1 MSVNRHQKAI
11 VRLAVKVLREAMM
24 ASGERRCDTNA
35 VRLALRSL
43 LPHCPER
50 WPLMT
55 FWESSGQ
62 ANELGRSQ
70 GCTAAFNGIIRQ
82 LRRSGAWSDVDDRTQ

>member
-1 MSVNRHQKAI
+1 MPVNRHQKAI
-11 VRLAVKVLREAMM
+11 VRLAVKVLREAMIS
-24 ASGERRCDTNA
+24 SGERQCDTNA

-50 WPLMT
+50 WPLTT
-55 FWESSGQ
+55 FWESAGQ
-62 ANELGRSQ
+62 PIELGRSQ

-82 LRRSGAWSDVDDRTQ
+82 LRRSGIWSDVDDHTE